1 MNWKSFADQ
10 ARRLSGLESERGRLE
25 LRQQVIDALD
35 VKPHIAQVYHDLHD
49 DIVAGGHQYINL
61 PGGRGSGKSSFCAL
75 EIVAQ
80 LMKDRTAQSN
90 ALIVRKWAVTLRGS
104 VFSQIDWAINQLGVA
119 DRWQHTLTPLQFV
132 YKDTGQVIRLT
143 GLDDAGK
150 LKSIKPSRGY
160 FRFLWIEEF
169 SEIVGEPELR
179 NLQQSVLR
187 GGDVFTVFRSFNPPI
202 SAANWANVFINRP
215 DDRAVTLLTT
225 YKDIPVEWLGQAFVD
240 EAERLREI
248 NPRAY
253 DNEYLG
259 QACGNGSE
267 VFPNLEIRKIG
278 DDEYNGVQ
286 YAYCGLDFGWASDP
300 AAFIRL
306 GYDRKTETIMFMN
319 EIYRRQLSNR
329 ELRDL
334 IVESGFNQWGN
345 QVGYI
350 SPLFPQSVPD
360 HELMIICDSAS
371 PKDIADLKVL
381 GLRTVPCHKEQGC
394 VIRRIR
400 WLQHRKIVIDP
411 ARTPHAA
418 EEFQNYSYDIDK
430 RSGEVLSSVPDRDNH
445 LIDACA
451 YALDRLIWN
460 PNNPA

>member
-1 MNWKSFADQ
+1 MSWKSQADQ
-10 ARRLSGLESERGRLE
+10 VKRLRGLESERGRAE
-25 LRQQVIDALD
+25 LRQQVIDRLD
-35 VKPHIAQVYHDLHD
+35 VKPHIARVYYDLHD
-49 DIVAGGHQYINL
+49 DIVHGVHQYINL

-75 EIVAQ
+75 EVVAQ
-80 LMKDRTAQSN
+80 IMKDQTGMSN

-187 GGDVFTVFRSFNPPI
+187 GGERFTVFRSFNPPI

-267 VFPNLEIRKIG
+267 VFPNLEIRRIT
-278 DDEYNGVQ
+278 DEEYSQFEYVTV
-286 YAYCGLDFGWASDP
+286 GLDFGWASDP
-300 AAFIRL
+300 AAVIRL
-306 GYDRKTETIMFMN
+306 SYDRKHETVVVMD
-319 EIYRRQLSNR
+319 EIYKHQLSNR
-329 ELRDL
+329 DLRDL
-334 IVESGFNQWGN
+334 IVERGLHLWENQR
-345 QVGYI
+345 GYV
-350 SPLFPQSVPD
+350 SPLFGGDPD
-360 HELMIICDSAS
+360 ITLTIVCDSAS
-371 PKDIADLKVL
+371 PKDIADLRSL
-381 GLRTVPCHKEQGC
+381 GLRAVPCHKEQGC
-394 VIRRIR
+394 VIRRLR

-418 EEFQNYSYDIDK
+418 EEFQNYCYDVD
-430 RSGEVLSSVPDRDNH
+430 RHTGEILTSVPDRDNH
-445 LIDACA
+445 TIDAVA
-451 YALDRLIWN
+451 YALDLPIW
-460 PNNPA
+460 ASHV

>member
-1 MNWKSFADQ
+1 MNWKSYAAQ
-10 ARRLSGLESERGRLE
+10 ERRLRGIESERGRIE
-25 LRQQVIDALD
+25 SRQQMIDRLD
-35 VKPHIAQVYHDLHD
+35 VKSHIAEVYHALHD
-49 DIVAGGHQYINL
+49 DIESGGHQFINL

-75 EIVAQ
+75 EIVA
-80 LMKDRTAQSN
+80 LIMKDVTGMSN

-119 DRWQHTLTPLQFV
+119 DRWDHTLTPLQFV

-150 LKSIKPSRGY
+150 LKSIKPSKGY

-187 GGDVFTVFRSFNPPI
+187 GGDRFTVFRSFNPPI

-215 DDRAVTLLTT
+215 DDRSVTLLTT

-267 VFPNLEIRKIG
+267 VFPNLEIRRIP
-278 DDEYNGVQ
+278 DDEYRQLEYVS
-286 YAYCGLDFGWASDP
+286 AGLDFGWASDP

-306 GYDRKTETIMFMN
+306 SYDRKRETVVVMD
-319 EIYRRQLSNR
+319 EIYKRQLSNR
-329 ELRDL
+329 ELRDM
-334 IVESGFNQWGN
+334 IVERGLHQWENQA
-345 QVGYI
+345 GYV
-350 SPLFPQSVPD
+350 SPLFGGHPD
-360 HELMIICDSAS
+360 TALLIFCDSAS
-371 PKDIADLKVL
+371 PKDIADLCSMGV
-381 GLRTVPCHKEQGC
+381 RARPCHKEQGC
-394 VIRRIR
+394 VIRRLR
-400 WLQHRKIVIDP
+400 WMQHRKIVIDP
-411 ARTPHAA
+411 ARTPHTA
-418 EEFQNYSYDIDK
+418 EEFQNYCYDVD
-430 RSGEVLSSVPDRDNH
+430 RHTGEILTSVPDRDNH
-445 LIDACA
+445 TIDAVA
-451 YALDRLIWN
+451 YALDLSIWASQN
-460 PNNPA
+460 PV